1 MAGTMP
7 ANFSIFPPLIS
18 GPFNTLSSFLSLPLS
33 SSCLSSSSSLFVSS
47 LLNLCFL
54 SHFFLFSISPSS
66 PYSQPAPSTRSLP
79 LSSSSSLFLFLPS
92 YLFFSFFFSIF
103 PTHIRPLQHT
113 LFLFLL
119 VISLPLSLFLLP
131 PLSMLSSFLFNAFAS
146 YLNSIF
152 TTHIRP
158 LLHALFLFSPI
169 LLCLLIFLLPPPL
182 LFLRFSTFYL
192 FLSLSLPLLPLPLS
206 PSFIV

>member
-1 MAGTMP
+1 MP

-103 PTHIRPLQHT
+103 PTHIRPLQST
-113 LFLFLL
+113 LFFLLTSILCLFLIL
-119 VISLPLSLFLLP
+119 LPLQSWAGA
-131 PLSMLSSFLFNAFAS
+131 NVFAS
-146 YLNSIF
+146 LR
-152 TTHIRP
+152 IRRKG
-158 LLHALFLFSPI
+158 I
-169 LLCLLIFLLPPPL
+169 LGTQLAPPPL
-182 LFLRFSTFYL
+182 RF
-192 FLSLSLPLLPLPLS
+192 LPL
-206 PSFIV
+206 